1 MNFRYIEC
9 TNTNQL
15 VQNFYELTVEQTSIP
30 LVSRVIPTAQSHI
43 LFFKS
48 KSPLETGVRNKI
60 YKNKG
65 IVVFGQSYKSYTMKA
80 HNPYFNFGINL
91 HPTALYKIL
100 KIDISKLT
108 DKHISLSKIDTKL
121 YDLLCPVFKENLKG
135 TALAK
140 RIENQLQK
148 LEVYESKNTK
158 LVDEAVKLIY
168 KKEGKI
174 NVEELLKTFPISQK
188 HLEVQ
193 FKKTIGLTPLK
204 FIKLYRF
211 LSLMKQYES
220 KKTSITQ
227 LIDYYAYYDLS
238 HFTKDFK
245 LFMNQKPSDYFKSEN
260 IFLNNYLK
268 L

>member
-15 VQNFYELTVEQTSIP
+15 VQNFFELTVDQSSIP
-30 LVSRVIPTAQSHI
+30 LKSKVIPTAQSHI
-43 LFFKS
+43 IYTNT
-48 KSPLETGVRNKI
+48 PIQTECNKVT
-60 YKNKG
+60 YNSNG
-65 IVVFGQSYKSYTMKA
+65 LVVLGQSYKSYVVKA
-80 HNPYFNFGINL
+80 TNPYFNFGINF

-100 KIDISKLT
+100 KTDISKLT
-108 DKHISLSKIDTKL
+108 DKHVSLSEIDNKL
-121 YDLLCPVFKENLKG
+121 YTLLSPIFKENLKG

-268 L
+268 I